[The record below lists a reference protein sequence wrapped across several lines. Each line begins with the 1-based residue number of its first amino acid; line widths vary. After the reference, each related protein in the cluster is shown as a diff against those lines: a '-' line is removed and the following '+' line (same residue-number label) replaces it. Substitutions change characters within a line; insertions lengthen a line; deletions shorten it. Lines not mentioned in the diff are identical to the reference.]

1 MSTNVRLE
9 SVVAAHEPGRH
20 RHVHL
25 EPMRP
30 PAPYDENEPD
40 QRVGRKGNKP
50 PPTAPRPKLS
60 RASSLGRHQA
70 RDGETTFA
78 GYRPKDNL
86 YNKTISWLKNLKP
99 WNKHGTTGTAGHNSI
114 SSSAVTNGDGGNH
127 HSKDSLYFINS
138 GTGSMSNLN
147 HHHHYHQQNYR
158 KSGSLKAGR
167 LSSSISDRNL
177 SLHIPRHDDDA
188 TTAGIEADPALD
200 PGVAVHYPHMHKS
213 GSLRSRSHS
222 QNRYSTSFCPD
233 RDYTADPYIE
243 SSSHNLRDYSDP
255 YDAYDVRY
263 GYLNS
268 QSCHGAL
275 PGGPQEY
282 KMAGVQDYKQ
292 PSQDYRSRVR
302 SGRASQE
309 NLYIQSHFSHHDPLP
324 HNHYQP
330 QYQHYLNHQPSHSSN
345 GHHHHHHHQNSS
357 ATDRSNGDR
366 PAHQHQHHH
375 HYHQQQQHYAQHNYA
390 HDQQQPQQ
398 QKQKHKGREGS
409 AEELSIPQAAAVV
422 SGNNVTRILRQKL
435 FGRAK
440 SSVSLNSESARQQA
454 RLAGPGG
461 GEGGGGG
468 GGGAARGMSTS
479 HSAHSVGSAVALS
492 AAGGPDAVVKLRAKK
507 SKGLM
512 SSSEHVYVVNRE
524 EKMLRPRSC
533 ATLPQDGKLG
543 VVHEN
548 PRVSAEGVEHDD
560 VRRLAADERYDA
572 VSPVTV
578 RLRNKQRRL
587 SEEVTKRLSL
597 PADIRLPENSTQLNS
612 TLSLCI
618 PHRR

>member
-1 MSTNVRLE
+1 MSSNVRLE
-9 SVVAAHEPGRH
+9 AVVAAHESGAGRH

-30 PAPYDENEPD
+30 VAPHDENETD

-60 RASSLGRHQA
+60 RASSLGRHQS
-70 RDGETTFA
+70 RDGETSFA

-99 WNKHGTTGTAGHNSI
+99 WNKHGNTGAATSHNSI
-114 SSSAVTNGDGGNH
+114 SSTAVTNGDSGNN

-147 HHHHYHQQNYR
+147 HHHHYQPHHYHQNYR
-158 KSGSLKAGR
+158 KSGSLKGGR

-188 TTAGIEADPALD
+188 TCAGLEVDQVLD
-200 PGVAVHYPHMHKS
+200 PGVAVHYPHMYKS
-213 GSLRSRSHS
+213 GSLRNRSHS

-233 RDYTADPYIE
+233 RDYSADPYID
-243 SSSHNLRDYSDP
+243 SSAQNLRDYSDP

-282 KMAGVQDYKQ
+282 KTAGG
-292 PSQDYRSRVR
+292 QDYRSRLR
-302 SGRASQE
+302 PGRASQE
-309 NLYIQSHFSHHDPLP
+309 NLYVQAHFSHHDPLP
-324 HNHYQP
+324 HHHYQSP
-330 QYQHYLNHQPSHSSN
+330 YQHYLNHQPAHSSN
-345 GHHHHHHHQNSS
+345 GHHDHHHHN
-357 ATDRSNGDR
+357 AADRSNGDR
-366 PAHQHQHHH
+366 PAHHYHQNQQQHHAHHH
-375 HYHQQQQHYAQHNYA
+375 HLNHNHNQQQS
-390 HDQQQPQQ
+390 QQ
-398 QKQKHKGREGS
+398 QKQKGSAGREGS
-409 AEELSIPQAAAVV
+409 SEELSIPQAAAVV

-440 SSVSLNSESARQQA
+440 SSVNLNTEPGRQQG
-454 RLAGPGG
+454 RH
-461 GEGGGGG
+461 GG
-468 GGGAARGMSTS
+468 GGGAGPSSHLARGMSGS
-479 HSAHSVGSAVALS
+479 HSAHSVGAAVSLS
-492 AAGGPDAVVKLRAKK
+492 SGGSEAVVKLRAKK

-533 ATLPQDGKLG
+533 ATIPQDGKLG
-543 VVHEN
+543 EWTHPVFCFPPVCF
-548 PRVSAEGVEHDD
+548 PSLLGWCTPLSSVQVFYQLACLHDRSQQD
-560 VRRLAADERYDA
+560 LHCSMHDTSLVF
-572 VSPVTV
+572 
-578 RLRNKQRRL
+578 L
-587 SEEVTKRLSL
+587 SK
-597 PADIRLPENSTQLNS
+597 
-612 TLSLCI
+612 
-618 PHRR
+618 